1 MMRKVK
7 FTVLTVALGLSGV
20 MAVQGC
26 ASILGMQS
34 PQSSSA
40 DGCSSFDEAV
50 NNICSMIDTF
60 SDWCTRQLDQLNASI
75 SGVQTIGKSGVIA
88 EGKKAP
94 APAAK
99 PAGGGVTE
107 KKAVAQK
114 KAEVPGGAKAAPST
128 VKSPSAVKP
137 SSVVA
142 AEPEMD
148 DEPIE
153 IMSDPARE
161 AKLRERRK
169 DPARAAAAA
178 KFLRDL

>member
-26 ASILGMQS
+26 ASILGKQS

-75 SGVQTIGKSGVIA
+75 SGVQTIGKSGAIA

-107 KKAVAQK
+107 KKAVA
-114 KAEVPGGAKAAPST
+114 
-128 VKSPSAVKP
+128 
-137 SSVVA
+137 

-161 AKLRERRK
+161 AKLLERRK